1 MEREILFRGKRIDNG
16 EWIEGYYYSECGL
29 YYIFENRQAE
39 SMLNR
44 NHPYAVIPETIGQFT
59 GLKDKNGKKI
69 FEGDRY
75 CVAKNRVYIVRY
87 CNKEEHNYELIAAS
101 FVLDDGGD
109 LTFPFD
115 DYACEHGEV
124 IGNAHDKNEL
134 PK

>member
-1 MEREILFRGKRIDNG
+1 MKREILFRGKRIDGG
-16 EWIEGYYYSECGL
+16 EWIEGSLLVTKFNTYIIPMYDESIVYQKPISVDSET
-29 YYIFENRQAE
+29 
-39 SMLNR
+39 
-44 NHPYAVIPETIGQFT
+44 VGQFT
-59 GLKDKNGKKI
+59 GLTDKNGVKI
-69 FEGDRY
+69 FDGDRY

-115 DYACEHGEV
+115 VYACEHGEV

>member
-59 GLKDKNGKKI
+59 GLTDKNRVKI
-69 FEGDRY
+69 FEGDILLSESWSANAKSKRKSHIVEWGKIGW
-75 CVAKNRVYIVRY
+75 VASGYNGDIGVRP
-87 CNKEEHNYELIAAS
+87 S
-101 FVLDDGGD
+101 LDVKSDWQI
-109 LTFPFD
+109 
-115 DYACEHGEV
+115 
-124 IGNAHDKNEL
+124 IGNIHNNHEL
-134 PK
+134 RK